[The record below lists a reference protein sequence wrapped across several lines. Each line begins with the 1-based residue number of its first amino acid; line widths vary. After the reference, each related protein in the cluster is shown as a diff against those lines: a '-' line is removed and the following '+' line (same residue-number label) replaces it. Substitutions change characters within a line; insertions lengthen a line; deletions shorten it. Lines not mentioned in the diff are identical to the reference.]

1 MNDIEHI
8 ESESLIGVSV
18 VKLFFHPN
26 VNVDMALSQVT
37 AIAQTMLR
45 NLPPGTLPPLIL
57 NYKASTV
64 PVLQLVLSSATIPE
78 QKLNDL
84 GNNFLRTQLATV
96 QGAALPYPYGGKIRQ
111 IQVDLDIPA
120 MQTYGVSAQDV
131 NNAIL
136 AQNLIIPAGTQKI
149 GQYEYI
155 VKLNGSPLSAVELN
169 EAPVK
174 STLGRVLYIRDVAH
188 VRDGFAPQTN
198 IVRVDGQRAVMM
210 SIQKTGSASTLDIVH
225 RVKALLPKVKDML
238 PAGLN
243 LSYFADQ
250 SIFVTAAIR
259 GVITEG
265 VIAAALTGLMYFYF
279 FRQPAQYFDYHFVH
293 SLIHYCIDYYSFCF
307 RRDNQYYD
315 LRWFSACCRYFS

>member
-1 MNDIEHI
+1 MWIVWIALSRPYTFIVMALMLLIIGPLAIMRTPTDIFPDINIPVVSVVWSFTGLPPDEMGNRITSVFERAVTTTVNDIEHI

-96 QGAALPYPYGGKIRQ
+96 QGAALPYPYGGKVRQ

-120 MQTYGVSAQDV
+120 MQTYGVSAQEV

-136 AQNLIIPAGTQKI
+136 AQNLIIPAGTQK
-149 GQYEYI
+149 
-155 VKLNGSPLSAVELN
+155 
-169 EAPVK
+169 
-174 STLGRVLYIRDVAH
+174 
-188 VRDGFAPQTN
+188 
-198 IVRVDGQRAVMM
+198 
-210 SIQKTGSASTLDIVH
+210 
-225 RVKALLPKVKDML
+225 
-238 PAGLN
+238 
-243 LSYFADQ
+243 
-250 SIFVTAAIR
+250 
-259 GVITEG
+259 
-265 VIAAALTGLMYFYF
+265 
-279 FRQPAQYFDYHFVH
+279 
-293 SLIHYCIDYYSFCF
+293 
-307 RRDNQYYD
+307 
-315 LRWFSACCRYFS
+315 